1 MLLVVAAIW
10 GSGFVAQRDA
20 MTHMGPMTFNAA
32 RYALGAAVLA
42 PFLLLALKRG
52 RRPFSRGTLAGGV
65 LLGAVMAVAAG
76 LQQVGLV
83 STTASR
89 AGFITG
95 LYVLFVPLFG
105 LALRQRPTPGHVIG
119 GVVAV
124 CGLWMLSGN
133 LSGGLRTGDLLILG
147 CAVAWA
153 LHVTLVGLLAPRSDA
168 LALATLQFVVVT
180 ALTTLAMATGLP
192 GSSPEFKSPDLLGGI
207 GAGWAPI
214 VYSGVVVIALAF
226 TLQILAQR
234 DAPPMHAAVLMS
246 LEAGF
251 GAVFG
256 VMLLHERL
264 SRGEILGCGLMF
276 AGMLVSQLWPHRP
289 TPGERAAALDPI
301 R

>member
-1 MLLVVAAIW
+1 MLLAVAAVW

-32 RYALGAAVLA
+32 RYALGGVVLA
-42 PFLLLALKRG
+42 PLVLLALRRG
-52 RRPFSRGTLAGGV
+52 ERPFTRGTLAGGL

-83 STTASR
+83 TTTASR

-105 LALRQRPTPGHVIG
+105 LALRQRPTPGHVLG
-119 GVVAV
+119 GAVAV
-124 CGLWMLSGN
+124 LGLWMLSGD
-133 LSGGLRTGDLLILG
+133 LSGGIRTGDLLILG

-168 LALATLQFVVVT
+168 LALATLQFAVVA
-180 ALTTLAMATGLP
+180 ALTMLAMMTGLP
-192 GSSPEFKSPDLLGGI
+192 GTSPEFRSPDLLGGI

-214 VYSGVVVIALAF
+214 AYSGVAVIALAF
-226 TLQILAQR
+226 TLQIFAQR
-234 DAPPMHAAVLMS
+234 HAPATHAAVLMS
-246 LEAGF
+246 LEAVF

-264 SRGEILGCGLMF
+264 TRGEILGCGLMF
-276 AGMLVSQLWPHRP
+276 AGMLISQLWPHRP
-289 TPGERAAALDPI
+289 TPGERAAAVDPI